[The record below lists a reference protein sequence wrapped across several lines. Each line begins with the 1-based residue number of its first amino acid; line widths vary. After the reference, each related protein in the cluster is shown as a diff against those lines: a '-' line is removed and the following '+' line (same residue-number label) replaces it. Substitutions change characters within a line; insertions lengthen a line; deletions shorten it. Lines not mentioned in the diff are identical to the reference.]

1 MRRSK
6 WFRIGISASL
16 ALLLVW
22 GICVLYRSWV
32 ARRNV
37 RILDKVCKKPQK
49 SWLSG
54 ERKGEMRL
62 FLAQDLPG
70 RIATVSPL
78 LYQEDGTGR
87 TSSVVNGIS
96 LSFRMVK
103 DTPAEK
109 ILDIEVNDNGVVHR
123 VKDFHYR
130 MEPMVTA
137 LRGARWAAII
147 SSNFG
152 DPE

>member
-1 MRRSK
+1 
-6 WFRIGISASL
+6 
-16 ALLLVW
+16 
-22 GICVLYRSWV
+22 
-32 ARRNV
+32 
-37 RILDKVCKKPQK
+37 
-49 SWLSG
+49 
-54 ERKGEMRL
+54 
-62 FLAQDLPG
+62 
-70 RIATVSPL
+70 
-78 LYQEDGTGR
+78 
-87 TSSVVNGIS
+87 
-96 LSFRMVK
+96 MVK

>member
-1 MRRSK
+1 
-6 WFRIGISASL
+6 
-16 ALLLVW
+16 
-22 GICVLYRSWV
+22 
-32 ARRNV
+32 
-37 RILDKVCKKPQK
+37 
-49 SWLSG
+49 
-54 ERKGEMRL
+54 MRL